1 MVGERVNMTRD
12 ERKCDSLGLMTCN
25 PATEIVMCEPQD
37 FMELR
42 LDQVDVFWIKFQG
55 IICF

>member
-12 ERKCDSLGLMTCN
+12 ERKCDLLGLMTCN

-37 FMELR
+37 FMKLR
-42 LDQVDVFWIKFQG
+42 LDQEDVF
-55 IICF
+55 